1 MNKFQIFV
9 QKLTGSVFRKID
21 EESETD
27 LRGSVSR
34 SGSGLGSGLGSR
46 SGSGL
51 GSGLG
56 SRSRSGS
63 GSGLGSGV
71 QGPGSRNKTRNIQA
85 SKTKKYFIIIFYIF
99 NVFFFQKSYSADNQS
114 GDSKKLLNAL
124 N

>member
-9 QKLTGSVFRKID
+9 QKLTGFVFRKID

-27 LRGSVSR
+27 LRGSVLR

-63 GSGLGSGV
+63 ETGLGSGL
-71 QGPGSRNKTRNIQA
+71 QGPSSRNKTRNIQA
-85 SKTKKYFIIIFYIF
+85 SKT
-99 NVFFFQKSYSADNQS
+99 
-114 GDSKKLLNAL
+114 
-124 N
+124 

>member
-9 QKLTGSVFRKID
+9 QELTGSVFRKID

-63 GSGLGSGV
+63 GSGSGSGV

-85 SKTKKYFIIIFYIF
+85 KLKNILWLFFTYLTC
-99 NVFFFQKSYSADNQS
+99 FFFQKSYSADNQS